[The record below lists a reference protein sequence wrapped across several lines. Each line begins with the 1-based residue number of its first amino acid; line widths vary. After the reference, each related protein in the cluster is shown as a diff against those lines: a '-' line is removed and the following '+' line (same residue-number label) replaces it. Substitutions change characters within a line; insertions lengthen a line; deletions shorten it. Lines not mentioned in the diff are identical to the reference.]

1 MASALATRL
10 AERTLELCRI
20 PSVTGDEKAI
30 ADHVEAWAR
39 GRFGKDVRRI
49 GNSVV
54 AGLVDDARPTV
65 LLAGHLDTVPAHP
78 GEQPARLEG
87 DKVFGLGSS
96 DMKSGDAVMMAL
108 AEDLDL
114 ARLPVN
120 LALVFYDREEGPFD
134 ENGLGPVL
142 EQVPELARAAL
153 AFALES
159 TDGEVQVGC
168 MGSLQVKVTF
178 RGKSAH
184 SARPWQGENAI
195 HKAAP
200 FLAELAAR
208 QRRRVEISG
217 YEFFEVASL
226 TLASAGRAR
235 NVIPE
240 AFELNLNY
248 RFAPGKSVEQAEQE
262 VRELVAGRADVEVVD
277 RAMAGRVCS
286 DNPHLKRFLEVTGA
300 RSSSKQAWTDVARL
314 GAAGIDA
321 VNFGPGLT
329 SQAHQKGE
337 HVMVGGLEEA
347 YLKLRKFLEAAPPP
361 PPRR

>member
-20 PSVTGDEKAI
+20 PSVTGDEKLI

-39 GRFGKDVRRI
+39 ARFGQNVLRI
-49 GNSVV
+49 GHSIV
-54 AGLVDDARPTV
+54 AGKLDDPRPTI
-65 LLAGHLDTVPAHP
+65 LLVGHLDTVPAHP
-78 GEQPARLEG
+78 GEKPARIEG
-87 DKVFGLGSS
+87 DQVFGLGSS

-108 AEDLDL
+108 AEDLEL
-114 ARLPVN
+114 AKLPCN
-120 LALVFYDREEGPFD
+120 LALVFYDREEGPFA

-142 EQVPELARAAL
+142 EQVPQLKKSAL

-168 MGSLQVKVTF
+168 VGSLQAKVTF

-195 HKAAP
+195 HKSAP
-200 FLAELAAR
+200 FLAEMAAR
-208 QRRRVEISG
+208 QRRRVEIDG

-235 NVIPE
+235 NIVPE
-240 AFELNLNY
+240 TFELNLNY
-248 RFAPGKSVEQAEQE
+248 RFAPGKSEAQAEQE
-262 VRELVAGRADVEVVD
+262 VREMVAGRADVEIVD
-277 RAMAGRVCS
+277 RAMAGRVCAG
-286 DNPHLKRFLEVTGA
+286 NPHLKRFLAVTGA
-300 RSSSKQAWTDVARL
+300 KSSSKQAWTDVARL
-314 GAAGIDA
+314 AAVGIDA

-329 SQAHQKGE
+329 SQAHQAGE
-337 HVMVGGLEEA
+337 HVGMDGLEDA
-347 YLKLRKFLEAAPPP
+347 YLKLRKFLEAE
-361 PPRR
+361 

>member
-1 MASALATRL
+1 MAGPLATRL
-10 AERTLELCRI
+10 AQRTLELCRI

-30 ADHVEAWAR
+30 ADHVEAWAL
-39 GRFGKDVRRI
+39 GRFGAAGVKRI

-54 AGLVDDARPTV
+54 AGRLDDPRPTI

-78 GEQPARLEG
+78 GEGPARLEG
-87 DKVFGLGSS
+87 DRVFGLGSS

-114 ARLPVN
+114 AKLPCN
-120 LALVFYDREEGPFD
+120 LALVFYDREEGPYA

-142 EQVPELARAAL
+142 AGLPELKRAAL

-168 MGSLQVKVTF
+168 VGSMHVRLTF

-195 HKAAP
+195 HKAGQ
-200 FLAELAAR
+200 FIAELAAR
-208 QRRRVEISG
+208 QRVRVEVG
-217 YEFFEVASL
+217 GFEFFEVASL
-226 TLASAGRAR
+226 TQASGGRAR
-235 NVIPE
+235 NVVPE

-248 RFAPGKSVEQAEQE
+248 RFAPGKSLEQAERE
-262 VRELVAGRADVEVVD
+262 VREIVAGRADAEVVD
-277 RAMAGRVCS
+277 RSPAGRVCS
-286 DNPHLKRFLEVTGA
+286 DNPQLKRSLKVTGA
-300 RSSSKQAWTDVARL
+300 KAASKQAWTDVARL
-314 GAAGIDA
+314 GEAGIDA

-329 SQAHQKGE
+329 SQAHQAGE
-337 HVMVGGLEEA
+337 HVMIAGLEEA
-347 YLKLRKFLEAAPPP
+347 YGRLRKFLEA
-361 PPRR
+361 